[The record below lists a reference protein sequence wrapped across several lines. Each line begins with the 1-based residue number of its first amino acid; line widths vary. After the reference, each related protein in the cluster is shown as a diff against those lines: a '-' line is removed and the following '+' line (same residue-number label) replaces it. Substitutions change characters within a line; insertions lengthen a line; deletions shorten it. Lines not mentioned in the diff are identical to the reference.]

1 MTYMSTAE
9 RLVKLHDKMCD
20 NIEAMGGTVDPTGTL
35 IEIADAILD
44 IPPVPVGVSIDT
56 ATTCSADK
64 STTTVSSPVTFTGK
78 VSAYHDDET
87 SANVDLIGY
96 LKGATVKFYNGQTLL
111 GSATTDNNGEYSF
124 SYTPLVAGEMSV
136 IAMFE
141 AIEDYKQS
149 SSTEVVI
156 TVSSYSD
163 IVMSADKPI
172 LSYADH
178 EKATLYAQ
186 LVDENDTPLA
196 IEGVTLTFK
205 KDSTILGTADT
216 DSTGL
221 ATLVD
226 GYTSQGVGD
235 VTLSVTD
242 GTFLTKTF
250 TVEDCRKYDGASSD
264 KTSNYSNTRIMYDS
278 SANANYSL
286 SFDSSNSCY
295 KSSITDGTNGSYF
308 LIPLTTLD
316 SDIEISFETYG
327 DGTNV
332 CDSGFGVFNSSN
344 NHSNLIYTRVHSPND
359 TTLIKRFTK
368 TTSLTSWNHA
378 YNQSESNN
386 QYQKWIK
393 HIISIDGLDFVYTTK
408 DSSDNTIW
416 TYTGSFDSEMSNKQI
431 GLVIGWYKSITS
443 WKNLKIKPL

>member
-20 NIEAMGGTVDPTGTL
+20 NIEAMGGTVDPTKTL

-111 GSATTDNNGEYSF
+111 GSTTTDNNGEYSF
-124 SYTPLVAGEMSV
+124 SYTPSVAGEMSV

-149 SSTEVVI
+149 SSTAVVI

-172 LSYADH
+172 LSYADGD
-178 EKATLYAQ
+178 KATLYAQ
-186 LVDENDTPLA
+186 LVDDNDAPLT

-205 KDSTILGTADT
+205 KDSTVLGTANT

-242 GTFLTKTF
+242 GSLVSKTYEVSDRLFYDDATTDKSSKYVSRCVGNGKSCTISYANNEYHLTATGSGTSWYGVSPISVSTSDNWEITSMIKVVLSGSDGQFVSLGLANGGSNHIEHILYPKSNPTSYAVYGYGSPNSYIIPVTNVSLSENTYYTFKVKLVNGVVSLKVYNGETLIIDTSY
-250 TVEDCRKYDGASSD
+250 TLP
-264 KTSNYSNTRIMYDS
+264 SNYEDITVYPVV
-278 SANANYSL
+278 
-286 SFDSSNSCY
+286 SCF
-295 KSSITDGTNGSYF
+295 GN
-308 LIPLTTLD
+308 
-316 SDIEISFETYG
+316 
-327 DGTNV
+327 TNV
-332 CDSGFGVFNSSN
+332 N
-344 NHSNLIYTRVHSPND
+344 N
-359 TTLIKRFTK
+359 
-368 TTSLTSWNHA
+368 TS
-378 YNQSESNN
+378 
-386 QYQKWIK
+386 
-393 HIISIDGLDFVYTTK
+393 
-408 DSSDNTIW
+408 
-416 TYTGSFDSEMSNKQI
+416 TYFKEYS
-431 GLVIGWYKSITS
+431 V
-443 WKNLKIKPL
+443 KPL

>member
-9 RLVKLHDKMCD
+9 RLVKLHDTMCE

-35 IEIADAILD
+35 IEIAGAILD

-64 STTTVSSPVTFTGK
+64 ATTTVSSPVTFTGK

-111 GSATTDNNGEYSF
+111 GSTTTDNNGEYSF

-149 SSTEVVI
+149 SSTAVVI

-172 LSYADH
+172 LSYADGD
-178 EKATLYAQ
+178 KATLYAQ
-186 LVDENDTPLA
+186 LVDDNDAPLA

-205 KDSTILGTADT
+205 KDSTILGTANT

-242 GTFLTKTF
+242 GTFLTKTYSI
-250 TVEDCRKYDGASSD
+250 EDVLKYDSGTSD
-264 KTSNYSNTRIMYDS
+264 KTSSYDTTYSTNQTFTYDS
-278 SANANYSL
+278 TNSA
-286 SFDSSNSCY
+286 Y
-295 KSSITDGTNGSYF
+295 KVKRTATGFGAILVPN
-308 LIPLTTLD
+308 LNVPKNV
-316 SDIEISFETYG
+316 EISVDTKLYH
-327 DGTNV
+327 
-332 CDSGFGVFNSSN
+332 SQSSN
-344 NHSNLIYTRVHSPND
+344 NNTQIRLGLWNELNKGIGAMIGFYQNQKFFRVHNILITDDDSPSQLITDDSLNIQQNTWYRLVLRIEDGTITFSAYD
-359 TTLIKRFTK
+359 TNNTLLKSCTG
-368 TTSLTSWNHA
+368 TTSKFTT
-378 YNQSESNN
+378 NN
-386 QYQKWIK
+386 NTV
-393 HIISIDGLDFVYTTK
+393 GLQTLHMTNAEIYF
-408 DSSDNTIW
+408 
-416 TYTGSFDSEMSNKQI
+416 
-431 GLVIGWYKSITS
+431 
-443 WKNLKIKPL
+443 KNLKIKPL